1 MFLARPSNFPASIT
15 CHSEEH
21 SDEEPGVGPIP

>member
-1 MFLARPSNFPASIT
+1 MLSLRFT

-21 SDEEPGVGPIP
+21 SDEESASRFCRGS